1 MIAASGVGMPA
12 LREARMPSHAS
23 SAAIRSSTAP
33 TISAEAQ
40 SGTAVARPAIAP
52 ASNASSA
59 SSANAAAT
67 AMSAAAFACVLT
79 FSVTSVL
86 ASSISALD
94 DGRDVVA
101 QPANQIL
108 NPVGRKHEA

>member
-40 SGTAVARPAIAP
+40 SGTAVARPAIARGLECEQRQQCERCCDGDERGRLP
-52 ASNASSA
+52 
-59 SSANAAAT
+59 
-67 AMSAAAFACVLT
+67 LRPD
-79 FSVTSVL
+79 L
-86 ASSISALD
+86 LGDLGLGELDLGPD